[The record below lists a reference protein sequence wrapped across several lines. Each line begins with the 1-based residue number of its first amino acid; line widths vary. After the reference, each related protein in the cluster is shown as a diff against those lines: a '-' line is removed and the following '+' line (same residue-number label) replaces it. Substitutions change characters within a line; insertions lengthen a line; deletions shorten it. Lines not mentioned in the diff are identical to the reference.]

1 MDFARADA
9 VQERLWQ
16 ARSMVDEAV
25 AAQPVAGRTE
35 PAPGEAGRWS
45 VDSLRKISVLAF
57 GYALMGALGLML
69 AVPPGYAT
77 AVWPSSGL
85 ALAALLVW
93 GSRVWPGIWIG
104 SLLVNVW
111 ASYVAQ
117 SDVGVTSILI
127 AASIAV
133 GSTLQAMLAA
143 LLLRKW
149 VGIAKLFDAAP
160 TTIAFAAIAA
170 VCCLVAS
177 TWGVATL
184 AIAGV
189 HDGGLGESWRTWW
202 LGDFIGVIVVA
213 PAMMTW
219 RQLLPIDSRPWYVTE
234 TIGTLVLL
242 TAITAFVF
250 YYQAPPGVVAYPI
263 TFLPLPFLVW
273 IACRTNPGGVAFA
286 ACLVSAIAVVATS
299 AGSGPFAR
307 ATTNE
312 SLIFLQSFVGMTTL
326 MGLTLAAA
334 VCGHKN
340 ATADLRRITLEL
352 QQLALTDELT
362 ALRNRRGFLLLAD
375 HAWRLA
381 RRARVRC
388 LLMFIDVDDLKTV
401 NDTHGHRTGD
411 ELLIDAAGV
420 LTHVFRETDVI
431 GRVGGDEF
439 AIVELV
445 DGVEPTDAGA
455 KRLQAQIDEF
465 NRVSG
470 KPYRLSMSFGIEELP
485 ATSETSLE
493 ELLSRADAAMYERK
507 RERRLR
513 RQATGA

>member
-1 MDFARADA
+1 
-9 VQERLWQ
+9 
-16 ARSMVDEAV
+16 MVDEAV
-25 AAQPVAGRTE
+25 ASQPLANQSEPLPGDAGL
-35 PAPGEAGRWS
+35 WS
-45 VDSLRKISVLAF
+45 VDRLRKIGILAF

-85 ALAALLVW
+85 ALAALLAW

-104 SLLVNVW
+104 SFLVNIW
-111 ASYVAQ
+111 ASYIAQ
-117 SDVGVTSILI
+117 GDAGVSSILV
-127 AASIAV
+127 AASIAI

-149 VGIAKLFDAAP
+149 VGVARLFDAAP

-170 VCCLVAS
+170 VCCLLAS

-184 AIAGV
+184 AIAGI

-202 LGDFIGVIVVA
+202 LGDFIGVIVVT

-234 TIGTLVLL
+234 TIGALVLL
-242 TAITAFVF
+242 TAITGFVF
-250 YYQAPPGVVAYPI
+250 YYQAPPGVVAYPL

-299 AGSGPFAR
+299 SGSGPFAS
-307 ATTNE
+307 TNE
-312 SLIFLQSFVGMTTL
+312 SLFLLQSFMGMTTL
-326 MGLTLAAA
+326 TGLTLAAA

-352 QQLALTDELT
+352 QKLALTDELT

-388 LLMFIDVDDLKTV
+388 LLMFIDVDELKTV
-401 NDTHGHRTGD
+401 NDTHGHRMGD
-411 ELLIDAAGV
+411 ELLVDAASV
-420 LTHVFRETDVI
+420 LTRVFRETDII

-445 DGVEPTDAGA
+445 DGVEPADAGA
-455 KRLQAQIDEF
+455 KRLQAQIREF
-465 NRVSG
+465 NLLSG
-470 KPYRLSMSFGIEELP
+470 KPYRLSMSYGIEELP

-513 RQATGA
+513 RQSTGA